1 MQRARERSYN
11 EKLKARY
18 EGRAH
23 KRNCEPDTLLPALE
37 ASSRIIF
44 FNGSRSSIFKL
55 FGFGFRGL
63 KCHILKTYYMGFP
76 CLKLRLKFNIWIL
89 IPDPPTQFLADLRFC
104 FFELDLVFLQNGLC
118 LCNIFILHV
127 TR

>member
-37 ASSRIIF
+37 ASSR
-44 FNGSRSSIFKL
+44 S
-55 FGFGFRGL
+55 
-63 KCHILKTYYMGFP
+63 
-76 CLKLRLKFNIWIL
+76 
-89 IPDPPTQFLADLRFC
+89 
-104 FFELDLVFLQNGLC
+104 VFLTDPEPVFSKC
-118 LCNIFILHV
+118 LDSDLEAKNV
-127 TR
+127 TVFKHMI

>member
-44 FNGSRSSIFKL
+44 FTDPESVFAKCQNVWIRISRPRMPHSS
-55 FGFGFRGL
+55 
-63 KCHILKTYYMGFP
+63 
-76 CLKLRLKFNIWIL
+76 
-89 IPDPPTQFLADLRFC
+89 
-104 FFELDLVFLQNGLC
+104 
-118 LCNIFILHV
+118 NIFYELSLLRTEV
-127 TR
+127 KLGG